1 MGSDRLHAWFHGS
14 WRAVSLWLWDS
25 LDVLAASGE
34 SPKTW
39 HIPWV
44 LWGLL
49 GSMPH
54 NWKCR
59 SHDSQ
64 ALWFPALL
72 QLTGLWTHCQ
82 FIWVDGAGGAQEH
95 LVTLLSQESWNWRA
109 VLSGL
114 TVLWNDVNEVLII
127 SKKLL
132 KKISSVG
139 SVSICIAQGSA
150 LPVFPASCLGNYL
163 WTGWQ
168 PPCDSQSLGG
178 VGALL
183 QVPGA

>member
-1 MGSDRLHAWFHGS
+1 M
-14 WRAVSLWLWDS
+14 
-25 LDVLAASGE
+25 
-34 SPKTW
+34 
-39 HIPWV
+39 
-44 LWGLL
+44 
-49 GSMPH
+49 
-54 NWKCR
+54 
-59 SHDSQ
+59 
-64 ALWFPALL
+64 
-72 QLTGLWTHCQ
+72 
-82 FIWVDGAGGAQEH
+82 
-95 LVTLLSQESWNWRA
+95 TLLSQESWNWRA